1 LFREHFGEARVTRT
15 PPVMGGEDFSRY
27 HLADPRIE
35 SLIFWVGGVP
45 QARWDATHGD
55 PAQLPSLHSAFWAPD
70 AEAVISTATEAMVVA
85 ALGVLGRHS

>member
-1 LFREHFGEARVTRT
+1 VFV
-15 PPVMGGEDFSRY
+15 PPRRI
-27 HLADPRIE
+27 LAAPPNGRKASCQDLAARIE

-55 PAQLPSLHSAFWAPD
+55 VTRLPSLHSAFWAPD